1 MSPGESPVV
10 EGGMTSTSAPQEVWS
25 HAGWL
30 GGAPRI
36 YERWAPTRATWFRT
50 RVGVS
55 LIPFAVVVA
64 YWWLAT
70 GLIFAMQRDGVT
82 RVVGAAISTVLGGF
96 GAWMVWRSR
105 SDATPVGARRG
116 FLGAALIWGW
126 VSVALYGGWI
136 VGPAHTHI
144 AVPAVSPSLESA
156 LRAAHTIAYHEVLA
170 LVLLVTTWWMTR
182 THVNRIGFWA
192 YLTFWSVQAT
202 AKLNVFL
209 GVENPGG
216 RFLPESLWFLESY
229 FGPPHHGIMLP
240 VTLGLLLMVML
251 TGALVWVRHPAAW
264 MRQAAALL
272 TTLLGLALVE
282 HLLLAISVDVP
293 LWDLFL
299 RSRGY

>member
-1 MSPGESPVV
+1 MSPGERQTV
-10 EGGMTSTSAPQEVWS
+10 EGAMTSSSMPEAAMS

-30 GGAPRI
+30 GGAPRVQ
-36 YERWAPTRATWFRT
+36 ERWARSRADRFRARAEVT
-50 RVGVS
+50 LV
-55 LIPFAVVVA
+55 PFLGVVA

-82 RVVGAAISTVLGGF
+82 RVAGALVSTLLGLF
-96 GAWMVWRSR
+96 GAWMMVGSR
-105 SDATPVGARRG
+105 HDATPAGVRRG
-116 FLGAALIWGW
+116 FLGGALVWGW

-136 VGPAHTHI
+136 VGPASTHV
-144 AVPAVSPSLESA
+144 AVPAVSPSIESA
-156 LRAAHTIAYHEVLA
+156 LRAAHTIAYHEL
-170 LVLLVTTWWMTR
+170 LSLTLLVGAWLVTR
-182 THVNRIGFWA
+182 GAANRMAFWSL
-192 YLTFWSVQAT
+192 LTFWAVQAT

-240 VTLGLLLMVML
+240 ITLAVLLIV
-251 TGALVWVRHPAAW
+251 ALATAMVWVRHPKAA
-264 MRQAAALL
+264 MRQGGALL
-272 TTLLGLALVE
+272 CTLLLLALVE

>member
-1 MSPGESPVV
+1 MSPGEPHVI
-10 EGGMTSTSAPQEVWS
+10 EGGMATSSPPQPAWS

-30 GGAPRI
+30 GGAPRVQ
-36 YERWAPTRATWFRT
+36 ERWARSGARWFRT

-82 RVVGAAISTVLGGF
+82 RVAGAAISTVLGIIG
-96 GAWMVWRSR
+96 GWMIVRSR

-116 FLGAALIWGW
+116 FLGAALLWGW

-136 VGPAHTHI
+136 VGPASTHV
-144 AVPAVSPSLESA
+144 AVPAVSPSIESA
-156 LRAAHTIAYHEVLA
+156 LRAAHTIAYHEVLSVA
-170 LVLLVTTWWMTR
+170 LLLATWLGTR
-182 THVNRIGFWA
+182 AHANRIGFWA
-192 YLTFWSVQAT
+192 LFTFWAVQAT

-229 FGPPHHGIMLP
+229 FGPPHHGVMLP
-240 VTLGLLLMVML
+240 VTLAVLLCATMG
-251 TGALVWVRHPAAW
+251 GALVWVRHPKAW
-264 MRQAAALL
+264 MRQSAALL
-272 TTLLGLALVE
+272 TTLLLLALIE

-293 LWDLFL
+293 LWDMFL